1 MTSQPESP
9 PPDDE
14 RVRFLPSTRP
24 STSSTTNVT
33 SQPTMTSQY
42 SYSCEQ
48 VQIGVPPL
56 DGARR
61 GVNRDPTHRTSG
73 SSVSSYQSA
82 VFTFP
87 PQNNSGTQTP
97 GSNSGNSQ
105 NRMSSSLNDILQ
117 SLPLRSTS
125 PNYDVTEGGKRRSAR
140 NSFGKE
146 WTKNHW
152 DKIKQLEESSSQAR
166 RCSKLSSGFA
176 PLMIFGGL
184 VFVCI
189 GVSANFNSTTEDS
202 EKLRQL
208 AVAPLVMGSF
218 MLTLGT
224 ILLCTWFGCKW
235 RAAKIDR
242 QVLHGSRDRIYHQ
255 DNHDANLLSAIFSK
269 LYGYNGPHR
278 GSHDNDSVFSPTVM
292 IPAQSTSA
300 SNKSENSST

>member
-1 MTSQPESP
+1 M
-9 PPDDE
+9 
-14 RVRFLPSTRP
+14 
-24 STSSTTNVT
+24 
-33 SQPTMTSQY
+33 
-42 SYSCEQ
+42 
-48 VQIGVPPL
+48 
-56 DGARR
+56 
-61 GVNRDPTHRTSG
+61 
-73 SSVSSYQSA
+73 SA
-82 VFTFP
+82 
-87 PQNNSGTQTP
+87 
-97 GSNSGNSQ
+97 
-105 NRMSSSLNDILQ
+105 SLNDILQ
-117 SLPLRSTS
+117 SLPLRTTS
-125 PNYDVTEGGKRRSAR
+125 PTEYRHYDVTDVGRKRSAR

-146 WTKNHW
+146 WTKKHW

-218 MLTLGT
+218 MLALGT
-224 ILLCTWFGCKW
+224 VLLCSWFGCKW

-242 QVLHGSRDRIYHQ
+242 QVLHGSRDRIYRNHH

-292 IPAQSTSA
+292 IPQQSSSA
-300 SNKSENSST
+300 ASSNKSESQQATT